1 MRAPRGGWLLGTAAA
16 LALLALL
23 AALPGAASLDAA
35 AIDLRHR
42 WVALTASTRPLQ
54 AGGEPALRPANLLGV
69 NTFLEQEVESAKRRR
84 SLDLLREAG
93 VGWIR
98 QQVPWEAVEPVQKGV
113 YVDPRFGGST
123 WTKFDEIVGEARAR
137 GIELILRL
145 DTAPGWSR
153 PPGAA
158 SGVGPPLRYEDYWDF
173 VETVAARYRGR
184 VRAYQVWNEPNLH
197 IEWGRQPPD
206 PAAYARL
213 LAGAAERIRAA
224 DPSALVLAAAMAPT
238 LTESAEALNELVF
251 LQRLYDAGARA
262 SFDVLAVQAYG
273 LRGGP
278 DDPRT
283 GPADV
288 TFSRP
293 RLVRDLMVRNGD
305 AAKPIWA
312 TEVGWNANPPDF
324 AEQKFG
330 RVTPTLQARYTVRAL
345 ERVRQ
350 QWPWLQVLYVWYWK
364 RADDR
369 ERGQDWY
376 WFRLAEPDFTLQPV
390 YYALRDYAATRPTT
404 AVRDRSA
411 AAGSRP

>member
-1 MRAPRGGWLLGTAAA
+1 MRAPRGGWLRATVAS
-16 LALLALL
+16 LALLAPL
-23 AALPGAASLDAA
+23 ALLPGAGSLDSA

-42 WVALTASTRPLQ
+42 WIALVAPTQTLR
-54 AGGEPALRPANLLGV
+54 AGGEPTPRQVPLLGV
-69 NTFLEQEVESAKRRR
+69 NTFLEQEVEGEKRRR

-98 QQVPWEAVEPVQKGV
+98 QQVPWETIEPVQKGA
-113 YVDPRFGGST
+113 YVDPNVGGST
-123 WTKFDEIVGEARAR
+123 WTKFDAIVDEARAR
-137 GIELILRL
+137 GMDLILRL
-145 DTAPGWSR
+145 DTAPGWAR

-173 VETVAARYRGR
+173 VETVATRYRGR

-213 LAGAAERIRAA
+213 LAGAAERIRRA
-224 DPSALVLAAAMAPT
+224 DPAALVLAAAMAPT

-305 AAKPIWA
+305 AEKPIWA
-312 TEVGWNANPPDF
+312 TEVGWNVNPPDF
-324 AEQKFG
+324 VEQKFG

-350 QWPWLQVLYVWYWK
+350 QWPWLEVVCLWYWK

-376 WFRLAEPDFTLQPV
+376 WFRLADPDFQLQPV
-390 YYALRDYAATRPTT
+390 YYALRDEAAARWPTS
-404 AVRDRSA
+404 ARDRA
-411 AAGSRP
+411 ARLGSRP